1 MSGYLTFTPSDGA
14 KLVLTYSD
22 NPIPEALLVAKP
34 TKAIPG
40 FKRNKAE
47 ELIKGLQQDK
57 SKYFAGIAQY
67 VKAIRVYGGVVEI
80 GPGNAP
86 IPFQVVFLDPKNEVR
101 KLSLG
106 DRLPVTDYVA
116 VAVVNAGSRDFE
128 AKSLDKNLFLS
139 KGRSCGGA
147 TLELK

>member
-1 MSGYLTFTPSDGA
+1 MNGYLTFTPSDGA

-22 NPIPEALLVAKP
+22 TPIQNAILIAKP

-57 SKYFAGIAQY
+57 TKYFAGIAQY
-67 VKAIRVYGGVVEI
+67 IKSVRVYASVVEI
-80 GPGNAP
+80 GMGNAP

-101 KLSLG
+101 KLSIG
-106 DRLPVTDYVA
+106 DRLAVSDYVA

-128 AKSLDKNLFLS
+128 AKSLDKGLFLS
-139 KGRSCGGA
+139 KGRACGGA